1 MGAGTALGRAVSK
14 DGEMDQP
21 GIGSHRAVRM
31 RDEAGDDNPRAR
43 LTPAPGI
50 SWVSMVQKFYR
61 QIWPNGTLIREGAL
75 QNLHMVLI
83 SMIFQWNFDPVTGF
97 CRLPLS
103 AKFREPLV
111 RSHAQSWFRER
122 ARTSED

>member
-1 MGAGTALGRAVSK
+1 MKKTRQNNSLAGSLVCRMALGRAASQ
-14 DGEMDQP
+14 DGETDEP
-21 GIGSHRAVRM
+21 GIGDPPAVRM
-31 RDEAGDDNPRAR
+31 RDESV
-43 LTPAPGI
+43 TI
-50 SWVSMVQKFYR
+50 SLVQKFSR
-61 QIWPNGTLIREGAL
+61 QIWPNGTLIRKRAL

-83 SMIFQWNFDPVTGF
+83 SMIFQWNFDLATGF